1 LEEVRDL
8 KFVVQWQSN
17 RSVVFNEGMMMINAQ
32 KVRIML
38 VRLVAFG
45 FVVCTLVSITG
56 CGSWAQLGETTAEG
70 RRRQARVRAI
80 NRAQLM
86 ADINTFF
93 LYDKPLR
100 LTHLRLP

>member
-1 LEEVRDL
+1 
-8 KFVVQWQSN
+8 
-17 RSVVFNEGMMMINAQ
+17 MMINAQ

-45 FVVCTLVSITG
+45 FVLCTLASITG
-56 CGSWAQLGETTAEG
+56 CGGYWASLGETQAEG
-70 RRRQARVRAI
+70 RRRQARVRTI

-93 LYDKPLR
+93 LYDKPLK

>member
-1 LEEVRDL
+1 LEDIRDR
-8 KFVVQWQSN
+8 KFVVQWQTS
-17 RSVVFNEGMMMINAQ
+17 RSVVFNEGMMMINVQ
-32 KVRIML
+32 KVRVML

-45 FVVCTLVSITG
+45 LVLCTLVSITG

-86 ADINTFF
+86 ADINTVF

-100 LTHLRLP
+100 LTPLRLP